1 MRILITFILAF
12 PNHVK
17 GSEGRYHH
25 ARFLHKRS
33 LSGFELLLL
42 FLKNGPFLASFSLF
56 SSFQY
61 TVDSRQMFNINN
73 FLPMTGFELRTSGI
87 RCNCSTNLATQ
98 PLLLLLIPSPS
109 FAFYQNLT
117 YLLGCPLLKST
128 SNNYLMKEI
137 CFVANTNYVKINL
150 M

>member
-1 MRILITFILAF
+1 MT
-12 PNHVK
+12 
-17 GSEGRYHH
+17 GSE
-25 ARFLHKRS
+25 
-33 LSGFELLLL
+33 
-42 FLKNGPFLASFSLF
+42 P
-56 SSFQY
+56 Q
-61 TVDSRQMFNINN
+61 
-73 FLPMTGFELRTSGI
+73 TSGI
-87 RCNCSTNLATQ
+87 GCDRSTNLATQ